1 MALAVLSQQ
10 YALLIALPLFVL
22 APTAKRIQL
31 AGAGLLTGAIV
42 VLPLTAMTS
51 GRALRAIAFGTG
63 DNPSEGGT
71 VLWET
76 HANGVAAVLLFRVA
90 PIVVSVVLSW
100 WVARRLGA
108 RALEAVPL
116 ISLVAVSLG
125 LRLVFEA
132 NLFAYYFMALSV
144 TVVLLEVTR
153 GSIRRTAV
161 AWIAALTLVTSH
173 ISVLPFG
180 PTRWGGY
187 VQKDVI
193 PLLLGGAALLAI
205 LRLVIRDGD
214 RRNLWP
220 WVAVAAVDLFTLL
233 PGGNAF
239 SAGNVIWFWQVVLVV
254 PGLLLAAQPLRTSIL
269 AASAT
274 EPATSSP
281 SRWLHPQSADDV
293 RRHDGPRRGHRSG
306 AGTKPAA
313 AARDAPFLRRRRG
326 LARAGGRGPSLQRLV
341 LPGCCVH
348 VDDHLDHLSGH
359 PSRRRSR
366 RDCRMRRRRQ
376 DPRDRPRRLHGGEG
390 RLPLAPRGVERVHY
404 AGNYQALTAASGGG
418 PFLPGPPGTK
428 YYVIE
433 YDSAGH
439 VWIAPA
445 GGLRR
450 IRQGTG
456 LRRRSGHL
464 RTAAVG

>member
-1 MALAVLSQQ
+1 M
-10 YALLIALPLFVL
+10 
-22 APTAKRIQL
+22 
-31 AGAGLLTGAIV
+31 
-42 VLPLTAMTS
+42 
-51 GRALRAIAFGTG
+51 
-63 DNPSEGGT
+63 
-71 VLWET
+71 LWET

-100 WVARRLGA
+100 WVARRLGPA
-108 RALEAVPL
+108 PLEAVPL

-274 EPATSSP
+274 EPRDVEPEQVASP
-281 SRWLHPQSADDV
+281 PV
-293 RRHDGPRRGHRSG
+293 RG
-306 AGTKPAA
+306 
-313 AARDAPFLRRRRG
+313 
-326 LARAGGRGPSLQRLV
+326 
-341 LPGCCVH
+341 
-348 VDDHLDHLSGH
+348 
-359 PSRRRSR
+359 
-366 RDCRMRRRRQ
+366 RRQ
-376 DPRDRPRRLHGGEG
+376 
-390 RLPLAPRGVERVHY
+390 A
-404 AGNYQALTAASGGG
+404 T
-418 PFLPGPPGTK
+418 
-428 YYVIE
+428 
-433 YDSAGH
+433 
-439 VWIAPA
+439 
-445 GGLRR
+445 
-450 IRQGTG
+450 
-456 LRRRSGHL
+456 
-464 RTAAVG
+464 

>member
-1 MALAVLSQQ
+1 MSWLPLMAGIIAWLRASGRGRRAWEPVTLLVIALLLPVFLCVQTFFHPQDLVALGLALAALACARRDRWLLAGALLALAVLSQQ

-22 APTAKRIQL
+22 APTAKRIHL

-51 GRALRAIAFGTG
+51 GHALRAIALGTG

-274 EPATSSP
+274 EPRDVKPEQVASP
-281 SRWLHPQSADDV
+281 PV
-293 RRHDGPRRGHRSG
+293 RG
-306 AGTKPAA
+306 
-313 AARDAPFLRRRRG
+313 
-326 LARAGGRGPSLQRLV
+326 
-341 LPGCCVH
+341 
-348 VDDHLDHLSGH
+348 
-359 PSRRRSR
+359 
-366 RDCRMRRRRQ
+366 RRQ
-376 DPRDRPRRLHGGEG
+376 
-390 RLPLAPRGVERVHY
+390 A
-404 AGNYQALTAASGGG
+404 T
-418 PFLPGPPGTK
+418 
-428 YYVIE
+428 
-433 YDSAGH
+433 
-439 VWIAPA
+439 
-445 GGLRR
+445 
-450 IRQGTG
+450 
-456 LRRRSGHL
+456 
-464 RTAAVG
+464 